1 MNYIISIIIPY
12 YCTPK
17 EYFNKCMASILSLQS
32 DEIEVIIVDD
42 GSPKDFYPILE
53 AYSECSNVKIIHT
66 DNSGVSAAR
75 NRGIDEASGKWIL
88 FADSDDYLNTGA
100 LEKVLQYAKGHSG
113 EIVLFNG
120 GRDYKGKID
129 YNTTFL
135 KDNINYAANDKNRVT
150 VMESAL
156 ALGFIPKGYRQFF
169 TLGAPYCKLLSTEF
183 LRKNYLKFD
192 TDVKFA
198 EDTLF
203 ALHVYMKAKAIF
215 YVDVILYYYV
225 FFPQSATRRFR
236 PGLSHDMDI
245 FFKHVAAFIEKNHLE
260 EALEKAYYTRAQVEV
275 RRSFTLEFFHPDNPN
290 GNTRDDFL
298 RFISQEPYYTAI
310 KRNYLPGKGI
320 RGKIKQFLMEN
331 GHGKFFNYLTSVFK
345 VYRFFKL

>member
-17 EYFNKCMASILSLQS
+17 EYFSRCISSILNLQS

-42 GSPKDFYPILE
+42 GSPKDFYPVLE
-53 AYSECSNVKIIHT
+53 AYSNCSNVRVIHT
-66 DNSGVSAAR
+66 KNSGVSAAR

-113 EIVLFNG
+113 DIVLFNG
-120 GRDYKGKID
+120 GRDYEGRID

-135 KDNINYAANDKNRVT
+135 KENINYAESEKNRIA

-156 ALGFIPKGYRQFF
+156 ALGYIPKGYRQFF
-169 TLGAPYCKLLSTEF
+169 TLGAPYCKLLRTEF
-183 LRKNYLKFD
+183 LRKNNLKFD
-192 TDVKFA
+192 LDVKFA

-203 ALHVYMKAKAIF
+203 ALHVYMKAKEIF
-215 YVDVILYYYV
+215 YVDVSLYYYV

-245 FFKHVAAFIEKNHLE
+245 FFKHVASFIEKNHLE
-260 EALEKAYYTRAQVEV
+260 ETLEKAYYTRAQLEV
-275 RRSFTLEFFHPDNPN
+275 RRSFIFEFFHPENSN
-290 GNTRDDFL
+290 DDSREDYL

-320 RGKIKQFLMEN
+320 KGKTKQFLMEN
-331 GHGKFFNYLTSVFK
+331 GYGKLFNCLK
-345 VYRFFKL
+345 RFSKFINL